1 MSSVEEIEVK
11 VDEKGAAESTPA
23 AAAEDASAAEK
34 SNGDVSVAEKKSSP
48 ERENGDDEVVVA
60 KVEKSMESKPER
72 ARKTILSEMCD
83 HSKPQKGPPSFQVHG
98 CLVETLSFRVMR
110 YGQYTILFTILF
122 TCRSIF

>member
-34 SNGDVSVAEKKSSP
+34 SNGDVSAAEKKSSP

-98 CLVETLSFRVMR
+98 CLIRVMR
-110 YGQYTILFTILF
+110 YKQYTIFFTIPLMY
-122 TCRSIF
+122 